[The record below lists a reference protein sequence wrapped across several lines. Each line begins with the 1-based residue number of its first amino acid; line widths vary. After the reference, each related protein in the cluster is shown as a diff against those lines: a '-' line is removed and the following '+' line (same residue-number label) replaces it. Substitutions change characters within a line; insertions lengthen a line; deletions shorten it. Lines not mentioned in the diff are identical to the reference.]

1 MVPRADEFECQGQR
15 SKVKVTRDKNAR
27 CHSHH
32 LRQRTNG
39 TRSLQ
44 TTSRSSGRHHSV
56 AAGGFRR
63 PACGVCFIKNLYSV
77 ALVFLCNLL
86 NKYHLT
92 DQVIFFT
99 QNVNQRTL
107 GKAHTSS
114 IVSLTARGWCA
125 IPTKGPFNTRERA
138 YSRESV
144 AMELI
149 ESNDDVQVQTAR
161 IRACPR
167 GVKAFRACPC

>member
-1 MVPRADEFECQGQR
+1 MSRSKIKGQGHQGQKR
-15 SKVKVTRDKNAR
+15 ALSLPSPPAAHEWYALAANNVTQ
-27 CHSHH
+27 
-32 LRQRTNG
+32 QRT
-39 TRSLQ
+39 
-44 TTSRSSGRHHSV
+44 
-56 AAGGFRR
+56 APFRR
-63 PACGVCFIKNLYSV
+63 CRGVSAACMRCMFHKNLYSV

-86 NKYHLT
+86 NEYHLT
-92 DQVIFFT
+92 DRVIFFT

-114 IVSLTARGWCA
+114 TVSLTARGWCA